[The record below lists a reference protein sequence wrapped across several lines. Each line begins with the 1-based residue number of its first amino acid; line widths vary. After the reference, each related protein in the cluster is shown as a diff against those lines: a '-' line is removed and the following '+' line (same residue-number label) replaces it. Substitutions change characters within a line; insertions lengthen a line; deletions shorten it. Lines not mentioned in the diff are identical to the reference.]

1 MIQDSWK
8 KFDQSELTHS
18 GIHHL
23 VAINN
28 LLKEYGYARAIDIA
42 NFLDITRASVSI
54 TIHKLKDKGY
64 IAEDKNKF
72 LRLSDKGKEIVNS
85 VLSKRRIVKQFFKEV
100 LNLGDND
107 AEENACKIEHLL
119 SEDSGKQLI
128 SFMGFFLSN
137 DATAKNFRE
146 KLRKFSHL
154 CGETKDCNV
163 CELKCF
169 FKSK

>member
-23 VAINN
+23 VAINS
-28 LLKEYGYARAIDIA
+28 LFKEYGYARAIDIA
-42 NFLDITRASVSI
+42 NFLNLTRASVSV
-54 TIHKLKDKGY
+54 TTHKLKDKGY

-72 LRLSDKGKEIVNS
+72 LRLTDKGKEIVNS
-85 VLSKRRIVKQFFKEV
+85 VLSKRKIVQQFFKEV
-100 LNLGDND
+100 LHLADD
-107 AEENACKIEHLL
+107 QAEENACKIEHLL
-119 SEDSGKQLI
+119 SEESGKQLI
-128 SFMGFFLSN
+128 SFMGFFLSH

-146 KLRKFSHL
+146 KLKQFCDECSNSPN
-154 CGETKDCNV
+154 CQV

-169 FKSK
+169 FKK

>member
-23 VAINN
+23 VAISR

-42 NFLDITRASVSI
+42 NFLNITRASVSI
-54 TIHKLKDKGY
+54 TTHKLKDKGY
-64 IAEDKNKF
+64 ITEDKNKF
-72 LRLSDKGKEIVNS
+72 LKLSAKGEEIVNS
-85 VLSKRRIVKQFFKEV
+85 VLSKRKIVRQFFKEV
-100 LNLGDND
+100 LHLADSE

-128 SFMGFFLSN
+128 SFMGFFMSN
-137 DATAKNFRE
+137 DLTAKNFRE
-146 KLRKFSHL
+146 KLKQFCDMCSSTH
-154 CGETKDCNV
+154 DCKL

-169 FKSK
+169 FKK